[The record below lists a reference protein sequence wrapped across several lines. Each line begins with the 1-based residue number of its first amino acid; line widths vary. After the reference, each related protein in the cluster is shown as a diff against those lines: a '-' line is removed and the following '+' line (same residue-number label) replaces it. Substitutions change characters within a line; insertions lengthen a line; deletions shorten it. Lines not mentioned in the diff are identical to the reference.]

1 MPVQID
7 TTPFSNVIKKKSIGV
22 EPTGAVFDT
31 AQDIQIELMDGD
43 IKPNETFLAFKK
55 RDRKTAKDVKEF
67 IRKAL
72 ALTTKQ
78 WDKINETVDNDVLMK
93 FGMYMALALQGA
105 EYDSYQ
111 QYVDFITQ
119 QTEEDADTDPKSSN
133 TDEKN

>member
-7 TTPFSNVIKKKSIGV
+7 TTPFSSVIKEKSIGV
-22 EPTGAVFDT
+22 EPTGAVFDK

-43 IKPNETFLAFKK
+43 IKPNETFLEFKK

-67 IRKAL
+67 IKKAL

-105 EYDSYQ
+105 EYDSYKE
-111 QYVDFITQ
+111 YVDFITQ
-119 QTEEDADTDPKSSN
+119 QAEEDADTDPKSSN
-133 TDEKN
+133 TNEEN